1 MAAVAP
7 LGTVAVNVAAPPE
20 HTLAGETE
28 MLTTGSGFTAMVV
41 AVAVPE
47 QLLSLS
53 ATTE

>member
-20 HTLAGETE
+20 QIVAGDAD
-28 MLTTGSGFTAMVV
+28 MLTTGSGFTVMVV

-53 ATTE
+53 TTTE